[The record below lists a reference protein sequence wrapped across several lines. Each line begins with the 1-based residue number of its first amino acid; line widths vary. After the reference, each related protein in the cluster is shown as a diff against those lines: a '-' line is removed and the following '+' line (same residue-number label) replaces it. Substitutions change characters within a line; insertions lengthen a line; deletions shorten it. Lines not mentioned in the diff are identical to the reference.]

1 MKVSELIQKLQAFD
15 QELEVYVDGY
25 EGGYDTPQ
33 EPFQSPMKLNV
44 HYEGAWYYGAHELHR
59 ATDDGQPDA
68 VAVIIPR

>member
-1 MKVSELIQKLQAFD
+1 MKVKELIEKLQQFD

-33 EPFQSPMKLNV
+33 EPFQSPIKLNV
-44 HYEGAWYYGAHELHR
+44 HDEGYYGAHELHHV
-59 ATDDGQPDA
+59 TDKGKPDS